1 MTVPGLE
8 IPEEL
13 ELLDDEEV
21 ELLLDDELLLEDEL
35 LDEEDPV
42 SLAGSSPP
50 PQPAAPRTAISGNIV
65 RSIRIVDTL
74 LAHRFIIRDKDSIC
88 YIDAPIKNARGI
100 LFSEIAAILFNWDF
114 LDIDEGSVSH

>member
-1 MTVPGLE
+1 MVPGLE
-8 IPEEL
+8 IPL

-42 SLAGSSPP
+42 SLTGSSPP
-50 PQPAAPRTAISGNIV
+50 PQPAAPRTANSGNIV

-88 YIDAPIKNARGI
+88 LP
-100 LFSEIAAILFNWDF
+100 
-114 LDIDEGSVSH
+114 